1 MTPSTLHSDFIHK
14 NIDLSSNTIVPTL
27 KHILCP
33 GTRTPVKQCQPP
45 TAGLPCCNP
54 SCNKVKA
61 KHPSLLE
68 RGRQTVSGISGGHS
82 HVLARGLEAFLALK
96 PREFKEILTYRI
108 YGKAFEQLKVELA
121 LFFLH
126 SC

>member
-1 MTPSTLHSDFIHK
+1 M
-14 NIDLSSNTIVPTL
+14 
-27 KHILCP
+27 
-33 GTRTPVKQCQPP
+33 
-45 TAGLPCCNP
+45 
-54 SCNKVKA
+54 
-61 KHPSLLE
+61 LE

-121 LFFLH
+121 LFFFTFLLNLWGH
-126 SC
+126 FDFSASLCPCSHTGIATESLTFQA